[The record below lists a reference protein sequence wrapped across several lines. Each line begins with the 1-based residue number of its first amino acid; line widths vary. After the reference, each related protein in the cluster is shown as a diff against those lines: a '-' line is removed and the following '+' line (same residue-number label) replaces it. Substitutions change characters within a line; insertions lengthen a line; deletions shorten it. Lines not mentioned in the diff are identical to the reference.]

1 MNKAVIVAG
10 RFAIGIALPTAL
22 YYVLRAMGLSVF
34 VSLLVPALVS
44 AVPGLVSLL
53 RRKPTNGLS
62 TYFTAMMLGALLVS
76 LIPGNN
82 RFLLARDAVLTA
94 VTGVWFIASARG
106 GLPLTYLFT
115 RPLVEGRMRWPSDWA
130 TLWNACPRFRRMWR
144 VSSVMWGVGL
154 LVDAAVRVVSAY
166 TLPPDSVP
174 ALMTALYVVTLVVMN
189 IVTNVYYA
197 NCGVRDPRSR
207 MYEPVRSSTAA

>member
-10 RFAIGIALPTAL
+10 RFAIGIALPTGL
-22 YYVLRAMGLSVF
+22 YYVLRALGLSVF

-115 RPLVEGRMRWPSDWA
+115 RPS
-130 TLWNACPRFRRMWR
+130 
-144 VSSVMWGVGL
+144 
-154 LVDAAVRVVSAY
+154 
-166 TLPPDSVP
+166 PDSVP

-197 NCGVRDPRSR
+197 YCGVRDPRWR
-207 MYEPVRSSTAA
+207 MYAPVRSSTAA